1 MIKHDRISINSSKKK
16 KKKTDQHKKLKNEKN
31 GFSQGRVLPWTI
43 IERNNFNS
51 YQSHVVSRRIHRLSL
66 VPLA

>member
-1 MIKHDRISINSSKKK
+1 MIKHDRISINSSEK

-31 GFSQGRVLPWTI
+31 GFSQDLPWTI